1 MLCRLISC
9 HRDLSCSHLVE
20 DQGYDELP
28 VFFADL
34 DHPMPADGRIT
45 DIKVNAM
52 LHADEANG
60 WLERIFG
67 DLHTGKIRPNEALI
81 IDKCHL

>member
-1 MLCRLISC
+1 M
-9 HRDLSCSHLVE
+9 HPVE
-20 DQGYDELP
+20 WQGYDELP

-52 LHADEANG
+52 LHADEAHG
-60 WLERIFG
+60 CLERIFG
-67 DLHTGKIRPNEALI
+67 ENLWMQCIPVL
-81 IDKCHL
+81 